1 MRKILFLIIIF
12 IWFLISCTGIDSR
25 KIEKMLDN
33 SDCLYNDE
41 YGIELNKLY
50 ASCYSIGYITIDSG
64 EDSGELEVLVLWRY
78 SMERIEFYNK
88 GDIGFDL
95 ESEEDCFKYFSSERS
110 RDNIIMTGN
119 IKYDDNNIII
129 KIIKSSIT
137 IDFDEII
144 LEAK

>member
-1 MRKILFLIIIF
+1 
-12 IWFLISCTGIDSR
+12 
-25 KIEKMLDN
+25 
-33 SDCLYNDE
+33 
-41 YGIELNKLY
+41 
-50 ASCYSIGYITIDSG
+50 
-64 EDSGELEVLVLWRY
+64 
-78 SMERIEFYNK
+78 MERIEFYNK

-110 RDNIIMTGN
+110 RDIIMTGN